1 MDSLTAPHDNGLL
14 RLHWPSGENGS
25 LGDAVEDQGHVEIIG
40 TIELSGQILCLKW
53 APGAVVRESDA
64 KALMQRASDLSEGR
78 TLPLLVEMTGMT
90 WIDRRA
96 QEAFASSWP
105 LARAAIVGTS
115 PVDEAIAGFYMA
127 RHHPE
132 HPTRF
137 FTSRDEA
144 MAWLTEDPAQQ

>member
-1 MDSLTAPHDNGLL
+1 M
-14 RLHWPSGENGS
+14 E
-25 LGDAVEDQGHVEIIG
+25 EDEGHEEITG

-64 KALMQRASDLSEGR
+64 KALMQRAAALSAGR

-96 QEAFASSWP
+96 QEAFASPWP
-105 LARAAIVGTS
+105 VARAAIVGAS
-115 PVDEAIAGFYMA
+115 PVDEAIVGFYIA
-127 RHHPE
+127 RHHPH

-144 MAWLTEDPAQQ
+144 MAWLSEDLALP

>member
-1 MDSLTAPHDNGLL
+1 M
-14 RLHWPSGENGS
+14 
-25 LGDAVEDQGHVEIIG
+25 VDQGHEDIIG
-40 TIELSGQILCLKW
+40 TIELTGQILCLKW

-64 KALMQRASDLSEGR
+64 KALMQRAAALSAGR

-115 PVDEAIAGFYMA
+115 AVDEAIARFYMA
-127 RHHPE
+127 RHHPD

-144 MAWLTEDPAQQ
+144 MAWLTKDPAQP

>member
-1 MDSLTAPHDNGLL
+1 
-14 RLHWPSGENGS
+14 
-25 LGDAVEDQGHVEIIG
+25 
-40 TIELSGQILCLKW
+40 
-53 APGAVVRESDA
+53 VVRESDA
-64 KALMQRASDLSEGR
+64 KALMQRAAALSAGR

-115 PVDEAIAGFYMA
+115 AVDEAIAGFYMA
-127 RHHPE
+127 RHHPA

-144 MAWLTEDPAQQ
+144 MGWLTEDPAQP

>member
-1 MDSLTAPHDNGLL
+1 MEDGLEET
-14 RLHWPSGENGS
+14 SG
-25 LGDAVEDQGHVEIIG
+25 I
-40 TIELSGQILCLKW
+40 IELSGQVLCMRW
-53 APGAVVRESDA
+53 NPGAVVRERDA
-64 KALMQRASDLSEGR
+64 KALMHRATVLSAGR

-127 RHHPE
+127 RHHPAP
-132 HPTRF
+132 PTPLV
-137 FTSRDEA
+137 TSKDEA
-144 MAWLTEDPAQQ
+144 NAWLYEDPAQP

>member
-1 MDSLTAPHDNGLL
+1 MRWN
-14 RLHWPSGENGS
+14 
-25 LGDAVEDQGHVEIIG
+25 
-40 TIELSGQILCLKW
+40 
-53 APGAVVRESDA
+53 PGAVVRERDA
-64 KALMQRASDLSEGR
+64 KALMHRATVLSAGR

-127 RHHPE
+127 RHHPA

-137 FTSRDEA
+137 FTSKDEA
-144 MAWLTEDPAQQ
+144 LAWLSEDPALP